1 MLRKKRKRVVFLK
14 HGVVYRVPK
23 TVSCLMF
30 DNNVGKCGP
39 IFKILSPGDLWE
51 NSLCTCHNDFHLTC
65 GALLHYLVKIE
76 NPKMLLTLTAPQQTI
91 DMFLMTLWGLDL
103 SFNRQT
109 VSRLLMLTDC
119 LTFWSLS
126 DDVSN
131 QQLNLIPL
139 NIVASWRFYNHDYLR
154 TFFVV
159 SRLCFVCCTHI

>member
-23 TVSCLMF
+23 TVSCLIF

-39 IFKILSPGDLWE
+39 IFKILSPGDLCE

-91 DMFLMTLWGLDL
+91 DMFLMTL
-103 SFNRQT
+103 
-109 VSRLLMLTDC
+109 
-119 LTFWSLS
+119 
-126 DDVSN
+126 
-131 QQLNLIPL
+131 
-139 NIVASWRFYNHDYLR
+139 
-154 TFFVV
+154 
-159 SRLCFVCCTHI
+159 